1 MIAEVVS
8 IGTELLLGQ
17 IVDTDAAFLA
27 RALSDAGVSVFHRTT
42 VGDNVER
49 MAATLRQALGRA
61 DIVFCV
67 GGLGPTVDD
76 LTRTVIADELGVGL
90 RRDEGLVAGLA
101 ARYAAR
107 GRTVPETVLVQAD
120 VPEGG
125 EPLANPHG
133 TAPGLWVESGGKVV
147 VACPGPPAEF
157 EPMVLE
163 QVMPRL
169 RARLGV
175 SAQVIRSKVLRVVG
189 MGEAEAEPLLRDL
202 MEGGNPTLA
211 PYAKPAEV
219 HFRITAKAPDAAVAD
234 ALIAPL
240 AEQVRSRLG
249 KVVYAED
256 TVDLETVVVG
266 LLRDRGRRVAT
277 AESCTGG
284 LLSGRIT
291 AVPGSSE
298 VFGTGVTT
306 YANSAKR
313 RLLQVPSAV
322 LSEYGAV
329 SEPVAHAMAARI
341 RELAGADYGI
351 GITGIAGPGGAT
363 EGKPVGL
370 VYIGLAGPSGVSVA
384 RHVFGGS
391 RDMVRLRATQAAL
404 AALRMALLS
413 EAEA

>member
-27 RALSDAGVSVFHRTT
+27 RALGDAGVSVFHRTT
-42 VGDNVER
+42 VGDNPER
-49 MAATLRQALGRA
+49 MAAVLRQALGRA
-61 DIVFCV
+61 DLVFCV

-76 LTRTVIADELGVGL
+76 LTREVIASVLGRPLG
-90 RRDEGLVAGLA
+90 RDPELVAALE

-107 GRTVPETVLVQAD
+107 GRVAPATVLCQAD

-125 EPLANPHG
+125 QPLANPHG
-133 TAPGLWVESGGKVV
+133 TAPGLWVESDGKLV

-157 EPMVLE
+157 EPMVSE

-175 SAQVIRSKVLRVVG
+175 SAQVIRSKVLRVAG

-202 MEGGNPTLA
+202 MDGANPTLA

-219 HFRITAKAPDAAVAD
+219 HFRITARAADGAAAD

-240 AEQVRSRLG
+240 AAEVRARLG
-249 KVVYAED
+249 DVVYGED
-256 TVDLETVVVG
+256 AVDLETVVVG
-266 LLRDRGRRVAT
+266 LLRDRGRTVAT

-284 LLSGRIT
+284 LLAGRIT
-291 AVPGSSE
+291 AVSGSSE
-298 VFGTGVTT
+298 VFGTGLVT
-306 YANSAKR
+306 YSNAAKR
-313 RLLQVPSAV
+313 RLLQVPPAV
-322 LSEYGAV
+322 LAQFGAV
-329 SEPVAHAMAARI
+329 SEPVADAMASRV

-351 GITGIAGPGGAT
+351 GITGIAGPGGGSAD
-363 EGKPVGL
+363 KPVGL
-370 VYIGLAGPSGVSVA
+370 VHIGLAGPGGTVVA

-391 RDMVRLRATQAAL
+391 RDMVRLRSTQAAL
-404 AALRMALLS
+404 AALRVALLRDLS
-413 EAEA
+413 D

>member
-27 RALSDAGVSVFHRTT
+27 RALGDAGVSVFHRTT
-42 VGDNVER
+42 VGDNPER
-49 MAATLRQALGRA
+49 MAAVLRQALGRA
-61 DIVFCV
+61 DLVVCV

-76 LTRTVIADELGVGL
+76 LTREMIAGVSGRPL
-90 RRDEGLVAGLA
+90 RRDPALVAALE

-107 GRTVPETVLVQAD
+107 GRVAPATVMAQAD

-125 EPLANPHG
+125 ESIPNPHG
-133 TAPGLWVESGGKVV
+133 TAPGIWLEVDGKVV

-175 SAQVIRSKVLRVVG
+175 SAQVIRSKVLRVAG

-202 MEGGNPTLA
+202 MDGANPTLA

-219 HFRITAKAPDAAVAD
+219 HFRITARAADAGAAD
-234 ALIAPL
+234 ALIAPIA
-240 AEQVRSRLG
+240 AEVRARLG
-249 KVVYAED
+249 EVVYGED
-256 TVDLETVVVG
+256 TEDLETAVVG
-266 LLRDRGRRVAT
+266 LLRAKGRTVST

-284 LLSGRIT
+284 LLAGRFT

-298 VFGTGVTT
+298 VFGTGLVT
-306 YANSAKR
+306 YANAAKR
-313 RLLQVPSAV
+313 RLLQVPPAV
-322 LSEYGAV
+322 LAQFGAV
-329 SEPVAHAMAARI
+329 SEPVADAMASRV

-351 GITGIAGPGGAT
+351 GITGIAGPGGGSAD
-363 EGKPVGL
+363 KPVGL
-370 VYIGLAGPSGVSVA
+370 VYIGLAGPGGTVVA

-391 RDMVRLRATQAAL
+391 RDMVRLRSTQAAL
-404 AALRMALLS
+404 VALRLALLR
-413 EAEA
+413 EG